1 MADDRFT
8 EAVTFK
14 LTKAQSKKLEELA
27 EAVGLGKN
35 IYARVVTVQAIT
47 NEIPRLRDE
56 MEAIKIL
63 IETSQAQAKVS
74 GYEPE
79 FALTLLICLIGQNF
93 QEEGKDLSK
102 EKILEYVN
110 DAFLEARR
118 IAKQ

>member
-14 LTKAQSKKLEELA
+14 LTKAQSKKLEEQA

-35 IYARVVTVQAIT
+35 IYARVVTVQAMN

-63 IETSQAQAKVS
+63 IETSQNQAGAKGDDPVFAMTLAIVLLTQN
-74 GYEPE
+74 YE
-79 FALTLLICLIGQNF
+79 I
-93 QEEGKDLSK
+93 SK
-102 EKILEYVN
+102 EEAIEWVN
-110 DAFLEARR
+110 NAFLEARK
-118 IAKQ
+118 IVNK